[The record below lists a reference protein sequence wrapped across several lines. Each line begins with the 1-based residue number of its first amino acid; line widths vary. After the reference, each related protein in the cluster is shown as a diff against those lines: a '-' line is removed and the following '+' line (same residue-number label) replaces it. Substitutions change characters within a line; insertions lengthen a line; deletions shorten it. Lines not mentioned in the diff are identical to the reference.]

1 MTVNY
6 KLAFYALLVALVV
19 AWAVSV
25 EVRTRQAQ
33 SPAASQADTWLFV
46 ETNVTDEAGQQ
57 LSRAGLLDR
66 LITASVQA
74 DAAAAAAAAG
84 GVPDAP

>member
-1 MTVNY
+1 MTINY
-6 KLAFYALLVALVV
+6 KVGFYALLIALVV

-33 SPAASQADTWLFV
+33 SPAASQSQADTWLFV

-74 DAAAAAAAAG
+74 DAAAGG

>member
-1 MTVNY
+1 MTINY
-6 KLAFYALLVALVV
+6 KVGFYALLIALVV

-33 SPAASQADTWLFV
+33 SPAASQSQADTWLFV

-74 DAAAAAAAAG
+74 DAAAA